1 MLTDE
6 DYVLEAH
13 AYYLNSPPLGIGS
26 ITAPSAHIVG
36 GQVAEGITLQM
47 LEGNVWR
54 GNVFVD
60 LDTVDDFGVSSSEF
74 EIITRSMQE
83 MVYAFR
89 GLGLVKGG
97 IDFAVARVGGKFGSE
112 TLVGMQDLNLSSHG
126 AEYLRA
132 FLQKAR
138 DDLGSDLPIYGAAKV
153 IVPSRATDLG
163 ALSRRF
169 DRTEGRVYTRAI
181 SSVPGRWGLV
191 AAANSSPRES
201 LRILESLEESLRL
214 EGYLDTTKSK

>member
-1 MLTDE
+1 
-6 DYVLEAH
+6 
-13 AYYLNSPPLGIGS
+13 
-26 ITAPSAHIVG
+26 
-36 GQVAEGITLQM
+36 M

-60 LDTVDDFGVSSSEF
+60 SDTVEDFGVSSSEF
-74 EIITRSMQE
+74 DTITRSMQE
-83 MVYAFR
+83 LVNAFR

-138 DDLGSDLPIYGAAKV
+138 ADLDSDSSVYGAAKV
-153 IVPSRATDLG
+153 IVPSLATDLG
-163 ALSRRF
+163 ALSERS
-169 DRTEGRVYTRAI
+169 DWTDGKVYTRAI

-191 AAANSSPRES
+191 AAASSSPHES
-201 LRILESLEESLRL
+201 IRILENLEKSLKL
-214 EGYLDTTKSK
+214 EGYTDKPTGQ